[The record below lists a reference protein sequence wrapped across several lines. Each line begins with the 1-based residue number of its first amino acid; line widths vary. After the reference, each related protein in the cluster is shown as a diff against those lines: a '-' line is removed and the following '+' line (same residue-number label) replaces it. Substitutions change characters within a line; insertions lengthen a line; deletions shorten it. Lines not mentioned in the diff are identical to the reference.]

1 MTFLRFVEET
11 GSTNADMLALA
22 EQGMPEGGWLRA
34 GRQTGGRGRMGR
46 AWESPTGN
54 LYCSTFVRTVAS
66 DPMAHTL
73 ALVAA
78 NAVHALVAP
87 LCAGQAR
94 IKWPNDILV
103 DGAKIAGILLER
115 VGDAIVIG
123 IGINVTHYPTGL
135 DRPVT
140 SLVDQGAVDA
150 EAGPLLERLAQ
161 LFAHWLSIWRA
172 QGLEPVRTHWLL
184 NAHPGGT
191 PMRVI
196 QPDGEVVEG
205 AFDTLDRQGMLI
217 LRLANGQSR
226 AIHAGDIILT

>member
-1 MTFLRFVEET
+1 
-11 GSTNADMLALA
+11 MLALV
-22 EQGMPEGGWLRA
+22 EQGVTEGTWLRA

-54 LYCSTFVRTVAS
+54 LYCSTPVRVQS
-66 DPMAHTL
+66 GDPPAHTL

-115 VGDAIVIG
+115 AGDTVIVG
-123 IGINVTHYPTGL
+123 IGINVTHYPSGL

-140 SLVDQGAVDA
+140 SLAAQGEAHADA
-150 EAGPLLERLAQ
+150 ATLLERLAQ

-172 QGLEPVRTHWLL
+172 QGLDPVRTHWLL
-184 NAHPGGT
+184 NAHAKGT
-191 PMRVI
+191 AMRVI
-196 QPDGEVVEG
+196 QPDGTVVEG
-205 AFDTLDRQGMLI
+205 DFDTLDRQGMLI
-217 LRLANGQSR
+217 LRLANGDSR

>member
-1 MTFLRFVEET
+1 
-11 GSTNADMLALA
+11 
-22 EQGMPEGGWLRA
+22 
-34 GRQTGGRGRMGR
+34 MGR
-46 AWESPTGN
+46 TWDSPVGN
-54 LYCSTFVRTVAS
+54 LYCSTLVRLQPS
-66 DPMAHTL
+66 DPLPHTL

-115 VGDAIVIG
+115 AGDTIVIG
-123 IGINVTHYPTGL
+123 IGLNVTDHPRDL

-140 SLVDQGAVDA
+140 SLAAQGATDA
-150 EAGPLLERLAQ
+150 EAGALLDRLTQ
-161 LFAHWLSIWRA
+161 IFAHWLAIWRA
-172 QGLEPVRTHWLL
+172 QGLDPVRTHWLL
-184 NAHPGGT
+184 NAHPTGT
-191 PMRVI
+191 PMRVQ
-196 QPDGEVVEG
+196 QPDGSTVEG

-226 AIHAGDIILT
+226 AIHAGDIFLI

>member
-1 MTFLRFVEET
+1 MTLLRFVAET
-11 GSTNADMLALA
+11 GSTNADMLVLA
-22 EQGMPEGGWLRA
+22 EQGAPEGSWLRA

-46 AWESPTGN
+46 AWESPAGN
-54 LYCSTFVRTVAS
+54 LHASTLVRIGPN
-66 DPMAHTL
+66 DPLPHTL

-94 IKWPNDILV
+94 IKWPNDVLV

-123 IGINVTHYPTGL
+123 IGINVTDHPTDL

-140 SLVDQGAVDA
+140 SLSAQGAADA
-150 EAGPLLERLAQ
+150 DAGALLERLAH
-161 LFAHWLSIWRA
+161 LFAHWLAIWRA
-172 QGLEPVRTHWLL
+172 QGLEPVRAHWLL

-191 PMRVI
+191 PMCIV
-196 QPDGEVVEG
+196 QPDGDVIEG

-217 LRLANGQSR
+217 LRLANGDSR
-226 AIHAGDIILT
+226 AIHAGDIILI

>member
-1 MTFLRFVEET
+1 
-11 GSTNADMLALA
+11 MLALA
-22 EQGMPEGGWLRA
+22 EQGGADGSWLRA
-34 GRQTGGRGRMGR
+34 ARQTGGKGRMGR
-46 AWESPTGN
+46 AWESPDGN
-54 LYCSTFVRTVAS
+54 LYCSTLVRLQPD
-66 DPMAHTL
+66 DPLPHTL

-115 VGDAIVIG
+115 AGDAIVVG
-123 IGINVTHYPTGL
+123 IGINVTGHPVGL

-140 SLVDQGAVDA
+140 SLAAQGANDA
-150 EAGPLLERLAQ
+150 TAQALYDRLAQ

-172 QGLEPVRTHWLL
+172 QGLDPIRTHWLL
-184 NAHPGGT
+184 NAHPTGT

-196 QPDGEVVEG
+196 QPDGGQVEG
-205 AFDTLDRQGMLI
+205 TFDTLDRQGMLI
-217 LRLANGQSR
+217 LRLANGDSR
-226 AIHAGDIILT
+226 AIHAGDIILN